1 MGTAR
6 GRVKHGTLRGIR
18 RNGVGCSRFNGET
31 LSFPL
36 TETIS
41 YFFFYREME
50 DIFLLFYY
58 FSISKRWD
66 RSTNLGSTI
75 PIWIVREKVC
85 ALSRTLICVA
95 LLSRNCTFN
104 MELVKLNKVELN
116 LQLIIIQII
125 HFLTY
130 IWINLPLKWRNLVEK

>member
-6 GRVKHGTLRGIR
+6 GRVKHGTLHGIR

-58 FSISKRWD
+58 RILSHFKKVGSIDEFRINNSNLNRQRESLYFVENFW
-66 RSTNLGSTI
+66 TNLRS
-75 PIWIVREKVC
+75 
-85 ALSRTLICVA
+85 
-95 LLSRNCTFN
+95 
-104 MELVKLNKVELN
+104 
-116 LQLIIIQII
+116 
-125 HFLTY
+125 LT
-130 IWINLPLKWRNLVEK
+130 VS

>member
-6 GRVKHGTLRGIR
+6 GRVKHGTLHGIR

-41 YFFFYREME
+41 YFFFYREMG

-58 FSISKRWD
+58 RISKRWD

-75 PIWIVREKVC
+75 PI
-85 ALSRTLICVA
+85 
-95 LLSRNCTFN
+95 
-104 MELVKLNKVELN
+104 
-116 LQLIIIQII
+116 
-125 HFLTY
+125 
-130 IWINLPLKWRNLVEK
+130 

>member
-41 YFFFYREME
+41 YFFFYRGRYLSS
-50 DIFLLFYY
+50 ILLLYIKKVGSIDEFRINNSNLNRQRESLY
-58 FSISKRWD
+58 FVENFNL
-66 RSTNLGSTI
+66 RS
-75 PIWIVREKVC
+75 
-85 ALSRTLICVA
+85 
-95 LLSRNCTFN
+95 
-104 MELVKLNKVELN
+104 
-116 LQLIIIQII
+116 
-125 HFLTY
+125 LT
-130 IWINLPLKWRNLVEK
+130 VS

>member
-41 YFFFYREME
+41 YFFFYRRRYLSS
-50 DIFLLFYY
+50 ILLLYIKKVGSIEFRINNSNLNRQRESLY
-58 FSISKRWD
+58 FVENFNL
-66 RSTNLGSTI
+66 RS
-75 PIWIVREKVC
+75 
-85 ALSRTLICVA
+85 
-95 LLSRNCTFN
+95 
-104 MELVKLNKVELN
+104 
-116 LQLIIIQII
+116 
-125 HFLTY
+125 LT
-130 IWINLPLKWRNLVEK
+130 VS